1 MIKLQAQRAAN
12 SSGSLQLIIDTEKKT
27 YKKGYFLASYDLV
40 TIGTKKSLYRI
51 IEQLENDGFK
61 QEVQK

>member
-1 MIKLQAQRAAN
+1 MIKIQASRAAN
-12 SSGSLQLIIDTEKKT
+12 GSGSLQLIIDTEKKT

-61 QEVQK
+61 QEV

>member
-1 MIKLQAQRAAN
+1 MIKLQASRAAN

-61 QEVQK
+61 QEV

>member
-1 MIKLQAQRAAN
+1 MIKLQATRAAN

-61 QEVQK
+61 QED

>member
-1 MIKLQAQRAAN
+1 MIKLQATRAAN

-27 YKKGYFLASYDLV
+27 YKKGYFLASYDIV

-61 QEVQK
+61 QEV

>member
-1 MIKLQAQRAAN
+1 MIKLQATRAAN

-61 QEVQK
+61 QEV

>member
-1 MIKLQAQRAAN
+1 MIKLQASRAAN

-61 QEVQK
+61 QEE